1 MPDLLTIEDLYVG
14 YDAGSVLEGVSL
26 ALAPGETLA
35 LLGRNGVGKTTLVR
49 TIMGQL
55 RYRRGTI
62 TFAGR
67 DLARLAPHE
76 IAAAGIGYVPQGR
89 DIFNDMTVDDNLQVA
104 DRTRQGIDKVFSMFP
119 ALAGRRRQRAGALSG
134 GQQQQLAIARA
145 LMTRPRLLILD
156 EPTEGVQPSV
166 IDEIMDVV
174 GQIVLSEGLSLILV
188 EQNIDM
194 ALAMCSRAV
203 FIDHGRA
210 IASEATAEL
219 RQYPERIEHYM
230 GF

>member
-1 MPDLLTIEDLYVG
+1 MPDLLTIEDLHVG
-14 YDAGSVLEGVSL
+14 YDAGSVLEGL
-26 ALAPGETLA
+26 DLTLAPGETLA
-35 LLGRNGVGKTTLVR
+35 VLGRNGVGKTTLVR

-55 RYRRGTI
+55 RYRSGRI
-62 TFAGR
+62 SFAGR

-89 DIFNDMTVDDNLQVA
+89 DIFNDMTVDDNLHVA
-104 DRTRQGIDKVFSMFP
+104 DRTRQGIEKVFSMFP
-119 ALAGRRRQRAGALSG
+119 ALAGRRRERAGALSG

-166 IDEIMDVV
+166 IDEIVDVV
-174 GQIVLSEGLSLILV
+174 GQIVSSEGLSLILI

-194 ALAMCSRAV
+194 ALSMCSRAV
-203 FIDHGRA
+203 FIDHGRV
-210 IASEATAEL
+210 IASEATVEL
-219 RQYPERIEHYM
+219 RQYPERVEHHM